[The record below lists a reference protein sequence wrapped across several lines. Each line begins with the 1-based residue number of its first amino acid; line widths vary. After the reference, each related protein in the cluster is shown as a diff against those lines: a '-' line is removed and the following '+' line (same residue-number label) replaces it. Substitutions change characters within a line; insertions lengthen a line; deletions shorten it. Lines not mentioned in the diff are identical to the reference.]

1 MKKNLTME
9 SLTMVELT
17 HPKNSMLHNSKYT
30 VPWEKLKETKDII
43 ITVLDR
49 VDKAKVIRGL
59 SQLKNID
66 VEWKKDNYHMR
77 LKAIVLRT
85 TNEGYLVL
93 RITLVDSI
101 KYRNGIF

>member
-30 VPWEKLKETKDII
+30 IPWETLKKTNSII

-49 VDKAKVIRGL
+49 GDKAKVIRGL

-66 VEWKKDNYHMR
+66 IEWKKDNYHMR
-77 LKAIVLRT
+77 LKAVVVRT
-85 TNEGYLVL
+85 TSEGYLVL